1 MEQRQSTPNTENKG
15 SFQRG
20 CGCFLVMIGTLIAAL
35 ALLTVVLSF
44 VLEKEGED
52 KNTAEWEQYNANL
65 PVIDS
70 LYEAGVPDSII
81 QERYPQ
87 PNIRQGG
94 FAVIFGGLM
103 ALPLLILAVIL
114 LIIGIVLRRK
124 YRRNRANDIAGP

>member
-1 MEQRQSTPNTENKG
+1 MDIEQPTNKTEKK
-15 SFQRG
+15 SSLQRG
-20 CGCFLVMIGTLIAAL
+20 CGCFLVTIGTVIAAI
-35 ALLTVVLSF
+35 ALLMVVLSI

-94 FAVIFGGLM
+94 FAMIFGGLM
-103 ALPLLILAVIL
+103 ALPLLLIAIIL
-114 LIIGIVLRRK
+114 LIIGIVLLRK
-124 YRRNRANDIAGP
+124 YRRKKGNQQK